1 MIFDKLESG
10 FWLRLK
16 RGEPVVESLT
26 RFAKEQEITAAGI
39 SGIGAVTGASLGYFD
54 LTRREYNRKKF
65 DGVYELLNLAG
76 NISLVD
82 GNPFVHAHV
91 IVAGPDYQTLGG
103 HLFEAEVA
111 VTVEIILRVFPQAVS
126 RKFDPDINLNLWNL
140 SSCLE

>member
-1 MIFDKLESG
+1 MVFNKMDSG

-16 RGEPVVESLT
+16 RGEPVIESMT
-26 RFAKEQEITAAGI
+26 RFAREQEITAAQI
-39 SGIGAVTGASLGYFD
+39 SGIGAVSGVTLGYFD

-82 GNPFVHAHV
+82 GEPFVHAH
-91 IVAGPDYQTLGG
+91 IVLANPDYQVIGG

-111 VTVEIILRVFPQAVS
+111 VTVEIVLRVFPQKIN
-126 RKFDPDINLNLWNL
+126 RKFDPEVNLKLWDL
-140 SSCLE
+140 GSDL